1 MQVSHVPMKRLL
13 SIISIII
20 ILTGCT
26 DFEYSP
32 HQAFDPD
39 SPTNLNAKNLEKLLK
54 IENDDTVRF
63 IVSGDS
69 QRSYNEVELFIE
81 KANAMHGIDMVFIA
95 GDLTEFGTLQEMEW
109 VADQF
114 NKLSVPFFAVIGN
127 HDLLAKGS
135 VAFQRMFGALNYSLT
150 YDGVKFICH
159 DTNGREY
166 KFNGKVPDVNW
177 LQTQMSASAEVKN
190 YIGISHMRP
199 FSSDFDTQLDTT
211 YTNILNNNPAFLA
224 SFHGHDHSFGEYF
237 PDNSRVPFVVTTTL
251 GKKGFLLVEIVNEQ
265 IKYERVSY

>member
-1 MQVSHVPMKRLL
+1 MKRLFFL
-13 SIISIII
+13 TSILFL
-20 ILTGCT
+20 LTGCT

-39 SPTNLNAKNLEKLLK
+39 SPTDLNEKNLAKLLK

-69 QRSYNEVELFIE
+69 QRSHNEVELFVK
-81 KANAMHGIDMVFIA
+81 KANTMPGIDMVFLA

-109 VADQF
+109 VVEQF
-114 NKLSVPFFAVIGN
+114 NKLRIPYFAVIGN
-127 HDLLAKGS
+127 HDLLSKGS
-135 VAFQRMFGALNYSLT
+135 VAFQRMFGDLNYSFT

-166 KFNGKVPDVNW
+166 KFNGKVPDISWVEN
-177 LQTQMSASAEVKN
+177 QMSPSARARN

-199 FSSDFDTQLDTT
+199 FSSDFDIKLETV
-211 YTNILNNNPAFLA
+211 YTDILNNNPAFLA

-237 PDNSRVPFVVTTTL
+237 PNNSRVPFVVTTTL
-251 GKKGFLLVEIVNEQ
+251 GKKGFLLVEIVNDQ
-265 IKYERVSY
+265 IKYERVNY

>member
-1 MQVSHVPMKRLL
+1 MKRLL
-13 SIISIII
+13 LLVSIVL

-39 SPTNLNAKNLEKLLK
+39 SPTDLNAKNLEKLLK
-54 IENDDTVRF
+54 ITNDDTVRF

-69 QRSYNEVELFIE
+69 QRSYNEVELFIK
-81 KANAMHGIDMVFIA
+81 KANTIPGIDMVFIA
-95 GDLTEFGTLQEMEW
+95 GDLTEFGILQEMEW
-109 VADQF
+109 VVDQF
-114 NKLSVPFFAVIGN
+114 SKLSVPFFAVIGN

-135 VAFQRMFGALNYSLT
+135 VAFQRMFGNLNYSFT

-166 KFNGKVPDVNW
+166 KFNGKVPDINW
-177 LQTQMSASAEVKN
+177 VQGQMSASADVMH
-190 YIGISHMRP
+190 YIGVSHMRP
-199 FSSDFDTQLDTT
+199 FSDDFDSKLDTA
-211 YTNILNNNPAFLA
+211 YTNILNSNPAFLA

-237 PDNSRVPFVVTTTL
+237 PNNSRVPFVVTTTL
-251 GKKGFLLVEIVNEQ
+251 GKKGFLLVEIVDDQ
-265 IKYERVSY
+265 IKYERVTY

>member
-1 MQVSHVPMKRLL
+1 MKRLL
-13 SIISIII
+13 L
-20 ILTGCT
+20 LTSLIFLFYGCT

-39 SPTNLNAKNLEKLLK
+39 SPTDLNAKNLDNLQK
-54 IENDDTVRF
+54 ITNDDTVRF
-63 IVSGDS
+63 IVSGDT
-69 QRSYNEVELFIE
+69 QRSYNEVELFIK
-81 KANAMHGIDMVFIA
+81 KANTMTGIDMVFIA

-109 VADQF
+109 VVDEF
-114 NKLSVPFFAVIGN
+114 NKLRVPYFAVIGN

-135 VAFQRMFGALNYSLT
+135 AAFQRMFGSLNYSFA

-177 LQTQMSASAEVKN
+177 LQAQLAASADARH

-199 FSSDFDTQLDTT
+199 FSSDFDTKLDTT
-211 YTNILNNNPAFLA
+211 YTNILNSNPAFLA

-251 GKKGFLLVEIVNEQ
+251 GKKGFLLVEIVNDKIQ
-265 IKYERVSY
+265 YARVSY